1 LPRICGAAPASH
13 RHVSDHC
20 ANQPAN
26 TFTLDHSKP
35 RQLSTMTPAQTAEA
49 VGYSDAVRRQIEH
62 EDILIVNRLSWL
74 MASQSF
80 LFTAY
85 AIILN
90 GPTQLRTV
98 TFVSHGESLLKIIPI
113 MAISACVLI
122 YLGICGGIGVMA
134 SLRREFARH
143 HATLG
148 NLRPP
153 IQGSGPTLFLG
164 HCAPLGLPPIFTVAW
179 AILLFTR

>member
-1 LPRICGAAPASH
+1 
-13 RHVSDHC
+13 
-20 ANQPAN
+20 
-26 TFTLDHSKP
+26 
-35 RQLSTMTPAQTAEA
+35 MTPAQTSDAL
-49 VGYSDAVRRQIEH
+49 GYSDAVRRQIEH

-90 GPTQLRTV
+90 GPTQLRTAA
-98 TFVSHGESLLKIIPI
+98 FASQGESLLKIIPM

-122 YLGICGGIGVMA
+122 YLGICGGLIVMA
-134 SLRREFARH
+134 NLRRELARH

-148 NLRPP
+148 SLRPP
-153 IQGSGPTLFLG
+153 IQGDSPTIFLG
-164 HCAPLGLPPIFTVAW
+164 HCAPLGLPPIFATAW
-179 AILLFTR
+179 TILLFTH